1 MFFLPLVRIQ
11 NVSFSFLASELYVS
25 ASERPAPFS
34 DGLKCYFNLGHC
46 LHCSGRLLPRARAQF
61 IAAHAEHHLDSQ
73 ETCL

>member
-73 ETCL
+73 QTCL